1 MSSPVPS
8 ATFEYYGSNYWNAI
22 EMVELELRRRAAD
35 RSGQS
40 WAQKLREWNGRPFT
54 KALSINCGNGW
65 VERELVGTQVVA
77 SAVGIDISETL
88 LAEART
94 HAQEAGLDITYER
107 HDTNISPLAF
117 DGIDLVV
124 NFAAMHHVAR
134 LDRVMRQLCR
144 LLPEDGAFMSWDYI
158 GPHRNQYPTAMWE
171 AMWALNKT
179 LPPAMRKTMQY
190 PHLPT
195 MLESDPTEA
204 IHSELIMATM
214 RRYFHLDH
222 VRYLGGG
229 LAYELLNF
237 NEAFFDGRDHTDLV
251 QQLLDADAAY
261 MEPDPEANTLF
272 VFVLARPNKAALHDE
287 AALAAWTAEEDER
300 ERRAERDGGRY
311 YPDTMLAE
319 YFQALEAAHRAALRP
334 PPRLNGQLVRQILS
348 ATKRTTLETA
358 ARVTK
363 RSRAAE

>member
-35 RSGQS
+35 RWGQS
-40 WAQKLREWNGRPFT
+40 WAQKLREWNGAPFT

-77 SAVGIDISETL
+77 SAIGIDISDAL

-94 HAQEAGLDITYER
+94 HAADAGLDITYER
-107 HDTNISPLAF
+107 HDTNTSDLHF
-117 DGIDLVV
+117 EGIDLVV

-134 LDRVMRQLCR
+134 IDRVMRQLCR
-144 LLPEDGAFMSWDYI
+144 LLPEHGAFMSWDYI

-171 AMWALNKT
+171 AMWALNAT
-179 LPPAMRKTMQY
+179 LPPAMRKKMQY

-214 RRYFHLDH
+214 RRYFHLHH
-222 VRYLGGG
+222 VRYLGGA

-237 NEAFFDGRDHTDLV
+237 NDGFFDGRDHSAMV
-251 QQLLDADAAY
+251 QQLLDADAAH
-261 MEPDPEANTLF
+261 MEANPEANTLF
-272 VFVLARPNKAALHDE
+272 VFVLARPNKAALDDVD
-287 AALAAWTAEEDER
+287 ALAEWAREEDER
-300 ERRAERDGGRY
+300 ELAAERNGGRY

-363 RSRAAE
+363 RS